1 MNKYAKEYIRS
12 FANVVNQKNAVEPNL
27 ESVVRGAKAVNNFG
41 WGVYDFLKKPFI
53 DSWQN
58 VQDAKYL
65 RSIGDNSAANAK
77 NWSAVG
83 NATLGTLNAFPVASI
98 ASKPF
103 LAARMAAPAATSF
116 IPRVLNTTKNFVKG
130 PLTYGGIYGGQGLI
144 SAVSDNKLDNS
155 LVGKFESSARQYY
168 PEYSS
173 IGEALTKPSVSSKQI
188 IDTAVKP
195 YNEMLS
201 INPVTQGIS
210 EKVRQLPVKERI
222 EKSLPYERTL
232 HEIQAMMS
240 Q

>member
-12 FANVVNQKNAVEPNL
+12 FANVINQKNAVEPNL
-27 ESVVRGAKAVNNFG
+27 ESMARGAKAVNNFG

-83 NATLGTLNAFPVASI
+83 NAALGTLNAVPVTMA
-98 ASKPF
+98 AKPL
-103 LAARMAAPAATSF
+103 LAARTTPTATSF
-116 IPRVLNTTKNFVKG
+116 IPRAWNSIKSFVKG
-130 PLTYGGIYGGQGLI
+130 PVALGGLYGGQGLV
-144 SAVSDNKLDNS
+144 SGVSDNKLDNS

-168 PEYSS
+168 PEYSG
-173 IGEALTKPSVSSKQI
+173 IGEALTKPSTSSQKMI
-188 IDTAVKP
+188 ETAINP

-201 INPVTQGIS
+201 VNPATQTIAN
-210 EKVRQLPVKERI
+210 KVKSLPTKDRI
-222 EKSLPYERTL
+222 EKSLPYERAML
-232 HEIQAMMS
+232 ELQAMMH

>member
-65 RSIGDNSAANAK
+65 RSVGDNSAANAK

-83 NATLGTLNAFPVASI
+83 NAALGTLNAVPFAT
-98 ASKPF
+98 AAKPL

-116 IPRVLNTTKNFVKG
+116 IPRASNAAKNFVKAPAIVG
-130 PLTYGGIYGGQGLI
+130 LYGGQGMI
-144 SAVSDNKLDNS
+144 NAVSDNKLDNS
-155 LVGKFESSARQYY
+155 LVGKFESSSRQNY
-168 PEYSS
+168 PEYS
-173 IGEALTKPSVSSKQI
+173 GFVEQLTKPSISSKDI
-188 IDTAVKP
+188 IDTATKP
-195 YNEMLS
+195 YNEYLS
-201 INPVTQGIS
+201 VNPITQGIS
-210 EKVRQLPVKERI
+210 EKVKQLPVKERI
-222 EKSLPYERTL
+222 EKSLPYEKTL

>member
-27 ESVVRGAKAVNNFG
+27 ESMARGAKAVNNFG

-65 RSIGDNSAANAK
+65 RSVGDNSAANAK

-83 NATLGTLNAFPVASI
+83 NAALGTLNAVPFAT
-98 ASKPF
+98 AAKPL

-116 IPRVLNTTKNFVKG
+116 IPRALNATKNFVKVPAMVG
-130 PLTYGGIYGGQGLI
+130 LYGGQGMI
-144 SAVSDNKLDNS
+144 SGVSDNKLDNS
-155 LVGKFESSARQYY
+155 LVGKFESSSRQNY
-168 PEYSS
+168 PEYS
-173 IGEALTKPSVSSKQI
+173 GFVEQLTKPSISSKDI
-188 IDTAVKP
+188 IDTAIKP
-195 YNEMLS
+195 YNEYLS
-201 INPVTQGIS
+201 VNPITQGIS
-210 EKVRQLPVKERI
+210 EKVKQLPVKERI
-222 EKSLPYERTL
+222 EKSLPYEGTL

>member
-27 ESVVRGAKAVNNFG
+27 ESMARGAKAVNNFG

-65 RSIGDNSAANAK
+65 RSVGDNSAANAK

-83 NATLGTLNAFPVASI
+83 NAALGTLNAVPFAT
-98 ASKPF
+98 AAKPL
-103 LAARMAAPAATSF
+103 LA
-116 IPRVLNTTKNFVKG
+116 IPRALNAAKNFVKVPAMVG
-130 PLTYGGIYGGQGLI
+130 LYGGQGMI
-144 SAVSDNKLDNS
+144 SGVSDNKLDNS
-155 LVGKFESSARQYY
+155 LVGKFESSARQNY
-168 PEYSS
+168 PEYS
-173 IGEALTKPSVSSKQI
+173 GFVEQLTKPSISSKDI
-188 IDTAVKP
+188 IDTAIKP
-195 YNEMLS
+195 YNEYLS
-201 INPVTQGIS
+201 VNPITQGIS
-210 EKVRQLPVKERI
+210 EKVKQLPAKERI
-222 EKSLPYERTL
+222 EKSLPYEKTL